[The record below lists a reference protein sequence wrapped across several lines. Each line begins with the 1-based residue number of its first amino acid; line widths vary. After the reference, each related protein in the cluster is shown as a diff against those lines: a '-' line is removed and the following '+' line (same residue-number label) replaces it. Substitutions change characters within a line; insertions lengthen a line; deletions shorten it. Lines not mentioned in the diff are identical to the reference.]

1 MSDNRWR
8 RIEELFHQ
16 AASLAPVPRSEF
28 LAEICAGDVELR
40 REVESLL
47 ANDKSKGDLVGT
59 AVKRA
64 VDQLPSESADAGG
77 DLVGQRIGPYS
88 ITELIGAGGMGR
100 VYAADDSR
108 LGRKVALKF
117 LPNELT
123 DDPAAL
129 ERFRREARTL
139 SALNHPNIC
148 TIFDIIEEHERTVIV
163 MEYVEG
169 VPLRGPLPPDQALKY
184 AAQICDALDA
194 AHRKGFIHR
203 DLKPA
208 NIQVT
213 PVGIKLLDFGLAR
226 IASGSDDETLTLGLS
241 QAGVVM
247 GTPAYMAPE
256 QADGQPADERS
267 DIFSLGAV
275 LYEMLSGRR
284 AFPGDSVARVLSA
297 VWRDDPAPLQAPPAL
312 ERVIMQCLKKAPA
325 ERFQTIAE
333 VRAALQQFPANPQ
346 EELPSIA
353 VLPFVNLSADKENE
367 YFSDGLAEEI
377 INVLAKIPGL
387 KVIARTSAFAF
398 RGKEQDIT
406 KIAQALQVR
415 TILEGSLRRAGNRI
429 RVTAQLI
436 NALDGSH
443 LWSERYDREMTDVLG
458 MQDEIAAAIAAALRM
473 KLSIEKDRPGKRDTE
488 DKEAYHLYLR
498 GRYLQNQRSPE
509 LMRKGMEYFERAIA
523 KDPFYA
529 LPYAGLSDLLCIA
542 GLWGREA
549 PNKIY
554 PRAVESATKA
564 LEIDD
569 GLADALASLAF
580 AKDLHYWDW
589 AGSEEKFKRAIH
601 LKPNSPL
608 AHVWHSYH
616 LSMLGRHDQAIEQ
629 ARRGIDLDPLS
640 TSVNFGAVRA
650 YFYARRYDEAITQGR
665 RGLELGSNDFP
676 TLLQLGQS
684 YVEKGMPDEAI
695 ASCQESVDVSE
706 RHPVALGILGQVYGL
721 SGKREQAQKII
732 EELIGLANRAYVPP
746 ATIAF
751 VYLGLHAIDELLP
764 WLEKAY
770 LDRSAILPYLV
781 NSPAADRLRPE
792 PFLQDLR
799 RRMNLAP

>member
-1 MSDNRWR
+1 MSDDRWQ

-16 AASLAPVPRSEF
+16 AASLPPALRDAF
-28 LAEICAGDVELR
+28 LDESCAGDDELR
-40 REVESLL
+40 RQVESLL
-47 ANDKSKGDLVGT
+47 ANDKSKQGLVGT
-59 AVKRA
+59 AIA
-64 VDQLPSESADAGG
+64 EAIEQLPVERGDRGD
-77 DLVGQRIGPYS
+77 DLVGERIGPYS

-100 VYAADDSR
+100 VYAADDAR
-108 LGRKVALKF
+108 LGRRVALKS
-117 LPNELT
+117 LPNEFT
-123 DDPAAL
+123 DNPAAL

-148 TIFDIIEEHERTVIV
+148 TIHDIVEQGQRTFIV

-169 VPLRGPLPPDQALKY
+169 APLHGPLPPDQVLKY
-184 AAQICDALDA
+184 ASQICDALDA

-213 PVGIKLLDFGLAR
+213 TAGIKLLDFGLAR
-226 IASGSDDETLTLGLS
+226 IVSAPDDNTVTLSLS
-241 QAGVVM
+241 QAGVLM
-247 GTPAYMAPE
+247 GTPAYMSPE
-256 QADGQPADERS
+256 QAEGEPSDERS
-267 DIFSLGAV
+267 DIFSFGAV

-284 AFPGDSVARVLSA
+284 AFVGDSMARVLSA
-297 VWRDDPAPLQAPPAL
+297 VLRDDPAPLRVAPAL
-312 ERVIMQCLKKAPA
+312 ELVVLRCLKKEPA
-325 ERFQTIAE
+325 ERFQSIAE
-333 VRAALQQFPANPQ
+333 VRSALERLPANLS
-346 EELPSIA
+346 EEQPSIA

-398 RGKEQDIT
+398 RGTDQGIS
-406 KIAQALQVR
+406 KIAQALGVR
-415 TILEGSLRRAGNRI
+415 TILEGSVRRAGNRI

-436 NALDGSH
+436 SAADGTH
-443 LWSERYDREMTDVLG
+443 LWSERYDREMTDVFG
-458 MQDEIAAAIAAALRM
+458 MQDEIAAAIAEALKM
-473 KLSIEKDRPGKRDTE
+473 KFSIDKSRPARGDTD

-498 GRYLQNQRSPE
+498 GRYLQNQRTPE

-523 KDPFYA
+523 KDPLYA

-542 GLWGREA
+542 GLWGRE
-549 PNKIY
+549 PPSEIY
-554 PRAVESATKA
+554 PRAIRAATTA

-569 GLADALASLAF
+569 DLGDAYASLAF
-580 AKDLHYWDW
+580 ARDLHYWDW
-589 AGSEEKFKRAIH
+589 AVSEEKFKRAID

-608 AHVWHSYH
+608 AHIWYSYH
-616 LSMLGRHDQAIEQ
+616 LSIVGRHHEAIEQ

-676 TLLQLGQS
+676 TLFQLGQS
-684 YVEKGMPDEAI
+684 YVQKGMVEEAI
-695 ASCQESVDVSE
+695 RYCQDSVEVSE
-706 RHPVALGILGQVYGL
+706 RHPLALGMLGHVYAL
-721 SGKREQAQKII
+721 SAKREHAQHII
-732 EELIGLANRAYVPP
+732 EELIGLSDRAYVPP

-751 VYLGLHAIDELLP
+751 VYLGLQAVDDLEL

-781 NSPAADRLRPE
+781 ASPAADYLRSE
-792 PFLQDLR
+792 PYFVDLR
-799 RRMNLAP
+799 HRMGLAE